1 MYVLFSWFTD
11 HCGGK
16 LEGTQGTFTSPNYP
30 EYYPSDSDCTWKISV
45 PSKSKI
51 ELSFSSI
58 ALEPG
63 FDYVD
68 VYDGPT
74 LGSKIIA
81 RLWGVVRPAPL
92 VSSGNQMLVRFVSD
106 YSVQNRGFS
115 ATYKAGEYFFCFC
128 VLHVVAMFHA
138 IHMIASKTL
147 EFEFAIALRLFMER
161 LLKCRKVLALH
172 EKNIITTYF
181 VCSYFDSIFYKLVFQ
196 LTIYTYTHKS

>member
-1 MYVLFSWFTD
+1 MYFLCSLFTD

-51 ELSFSSI
+51 ELSFSAI

-74 LGSKIIA
+74 LGSKIIK
-81 RLWGVVRPAPL
+81 RLWGVVNPAPL
-92 VSSGNQMLVRFVSD
+92 LSSGNQMLVRFVSD

-115 ATYKAGEYFFCFC
+115 ATYRAGEYFLCFC
-128 VLHVVAMFHA
+128 VLCVVTLFHEICMTA
-138 IHMIASKTL
+138 LMTL
-147 EFEFAIALRLFMER
+147 EWRLRLI
-161 LLKCRKVLALH
+161 C
-172 EKNIITTYF
+172 
-181 VCSYFDSIFYKLVFQ
+181 DSIGKAVEMSQ
-196 LTIYTYTHKS
+196 NVSTT